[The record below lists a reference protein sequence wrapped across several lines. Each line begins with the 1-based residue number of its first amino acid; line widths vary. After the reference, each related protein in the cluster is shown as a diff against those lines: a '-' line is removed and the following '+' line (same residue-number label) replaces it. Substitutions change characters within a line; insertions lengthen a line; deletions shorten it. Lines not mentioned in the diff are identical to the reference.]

1 MAKNVLV
8 TGATGNIGS
17 QLAGRLAAQEDIN
30 VRAFVRDAGKAAS
43 LADAGVEL
51 ATGTFEDAGS
61 VSAAVDGIDTV
72 VLITAP
78 NPNAAE
84 QAEAVL
90 SAAKQAGVRKVVRIS
105 ALNADPDGP
114 TDNTRQHGRTDAA
127 IQGSGLDY
135 VILRPHFFMQN
146 LFMAAPSIGGEG
158 NMYMGMG
165 EGRLGLIDVRDIVD
179 ATEAAVVSE
188 DFNNQV
194 LTPTGPASI
203 DFNQIAASISRGIGK
218 DVNYVA
224 VPPEAVEASII
235 EMGMGEWFGEVFKH
249 YSAAYADNWGDFT
262 TGDVEKLTGHPARS
276 IDQFV
281 DEVFA
286 PALSQGG

>member
-1 MAKNVLV
+1 MARNVLV

-17 QLAGRLAAQEDIN
+17 QLAGRLAGQSDLS
-30 VRAFVRDAGKAAS
+30 VRAFVRDADKAAA
-43 LADAGVEL
+43 LKDAGVEL
-51 ATGTFEDAGS
+51 SVGTFEDGGS
-61 VSAAVDGIDTV
+61 ISSAVDGIDTL

-84 QAEAVL
+84 QAGAVL

-105 ALNADPDGP
+105 ALNADPNGP

-127 IQGSGLDY
+127 IQESGLDY

-146 LFMAAPSIGGEG
+146 LFMAAPTIGGEG
-158 NMYMGMG
+158 NIYMGMG
-165 EGRLGLIDVRDIVD
+165 EGKLGLIDVRDIVD

-194 LTPTGPASI
+194 LTPTGPDSI
-203 DFNQIAASISRGIGK
+203 DFNQIAASVGRGVGK

-249 YSAAYADNWGDFT
+249 YSEAYSNNWGDFT

-286 PALSQGG
+286 PALSQG